1 MLATKQTPRLITS
14 ISKKMI
20 VSLSFYYQ
28 DYINRLMNTQIYK
41 IVVLG
46 EGTAISIQVESE
58 KHPFLSNLSAISS
71 INNNSRLSMRAISK
85 RKCSFKTTKL

>member
-1 MLATKQTPRLITS
+1 MLKTKQTPWLITS

-20 VSLSFYYQ
+20 LSLSFYYQ

-46 EGTAISIQVESE
+46 EGKAISIQVESE
-58 KHPFLSNLSAISS
+58 KHPFL
-71 INNNSRLSMRAISK
+71 
-85 RKCSFKTTKL
+85 